1 MIGLIGFIFPILIKN
16 LLLGNGLLI
25 MDKASNHID
34 DDIIEKCSGNLKD
47 VSILPIGC
55 MIILQP

>member
-1 MIGLIGFIFPILIKN
+1 
-16 LLLGNGLLI
+16 
-25 MDKASNHID
+25 MDKESSHID